1 MKPYKPITILL
12 LPIAFLSS
20 CTSQPSNQQENPA
33 SQEQSQKTE
42 SAGEIVDKYVNTLTT
57 AQDKAKK
64 AAAAENR
71 RVEEEN
77 KAAGEVER

>member
-1 MKPYKPITILL
+1 MKPYKPLTILL
-12 LPIAFLSS
+12 LLIAFLSS
-20 CTSQPSNQQENPA
+20 CTSQPGNQQENPA

-64 AAAAENR
+64 AAAAENK

-77 KAAGEVER
+77 KAVQEEEK